1 MSRRSHLV
9 RAVLCVLAGI
19 IIAASA
25 GAPAASTSSGV
36 QPVYLTALPDLIVS
50 ARAPAYT
57 LGTTCSTGGPAIVF
71 HLTVSNIGAAPST
84 SVSADQGGVVV
95 QTATHSGNVGAIWSA
110 AATLPPVPSHGSVN
124 VDVSLM
130 PLSPPSAMA
139 GSHVFSVL
147 VNRLNTLKVAST
159 SNKGASITVDIPN
172 GFCPHLAASL
182 THPPAGAAVSH
193 PPGGL
198 QIFAPPPSFPPGYDH
213 LQFTIVTGS
222 DNLRDDSIA
231 DAWMTYPDQSNDSC
245 QLKSPSDDAWDN
257 WSTHVVACKLI
268 KPRTIDEMR
277 KATIDLTMQT
287 FRSVL
292 ESNDNWNVERVTIVT
307 FQSGANGANL
317 CLLAVGGDPLVRLKP
332 SGTSSL
338 GLPWATVRLSD
349 FASQC

>member
-1 MSRRSHLV
+1 MPRRGHPV
-9 RAVLCVLAGI
+9 RAVLCVLAGS

-25 GAPAASTSSGV
+25 GAPAASNSSGV
-36 QPVYLTALPDLIVS
+36 QPLHLTAFPDLMVN
-50 ARAPAYT
+50 ARTPAYI

-84 SVSADQGGVVV
+84 SVSAVQGSVVV
-95 QTATHSGNVGAIWSA
+95 QTATNSRHIGAIWSA
-110 AATLPPVPSHGSVN
+110 TASLPPVPPHGSAN

-139 GSHVFSVL
+139 GRHVFSVL
-147 VNRLNTLKVAST
+147 VNSKSV
-159 SNKGASITVDIPN
+159 SITVDIPN

-182 THPPAGAAVSH
+182 GHPIAGTVVAH

-198 QIFAPPPSFPPGYDH
+198 QVFEPPPSMPPGYDH

-222 DNLRDDSIA
+222 DNLRDDSVA
-231 DAWMTYPDQSNDSC
+231 DAWLTYPDQSNDSC
-245 QLKSPSDDAWDN
+245 TLKGPSDDTWDN
-257 WSTHVVACKLI
+257 WSTHIVPCVLI
-268 KPRTIDEMR
+268 KPRTLDEMR

-287 FRSVL
+287 FRGLL

-307 FQSGANGANL
+307 FQSGANAATV
-317 CLLAVGGDPLVRLKP
+317 CLLDVGGDPLVRLKP

-338 GLPWATVRLSD
+338 GMPWATVRLTN